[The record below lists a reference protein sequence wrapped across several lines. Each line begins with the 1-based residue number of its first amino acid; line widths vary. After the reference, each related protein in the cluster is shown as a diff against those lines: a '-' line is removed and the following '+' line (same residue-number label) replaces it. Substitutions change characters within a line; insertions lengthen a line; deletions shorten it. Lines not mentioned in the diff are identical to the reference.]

1 MSYLHSYNINE
12 LKNSFEKLIEI
23 DEIIIN
29 KKNIIAEN
37 LKKLKITYNSLIKHN
52 NKKIFLFSLDSFYF
66 QYKILHIEMEN
77 LTNFITLINN
87 RMYGDYYK
95 LYNIIIM
102 QNKDKNIQLS
112 NIPDIKKV
120 PVYKDLEPFHE
131 YKISDI
137 RDIHSIILHVIN
149 ELHLYYTTSQKK
161 IQNYSDTTKVGISI
175 TNFLTT
181 LEHENTN
188 LAEQLSLYVNYVQF
202 FHSSQENYLA
212 KLYTKMD
219 MFQREIEDDILN
231 NNRRNE
237 LNQKNDVDS
246 FFLLSHELIDLNSN
260 SEFNDKTFSNI
271 ENILNDTDKLI
282 ANSEKMIET
291 IEMSKTGKP
300 YVDLS
305 NDEDEEEEKEGEQKE
320 KDGKQKDPESTNIEM
335 IITENKPENL

>member
-1 MSYLHSYNINE
+1 MAYLHSYNMNE

-23 DEIIIN
+23 DQLIIS
-29 KKNIIAEN
+29 KKNSIAEN
-37 LKKLKITYNSLIKHN
+37 LNKLKITYNSLIKHN
-52 NKKIFLFSLDSFYF
+52 NKNIFLFSLDSFYF

-95 LYNIIIM
+95 LYNIIMM
-102 QNKDKNIQLS
+102 QNKDKTIKLN
-112 NIPDIKKV
+112 NMPDIKKV

-137 RDIHSIILHVIN
+137 REIHSIILQIIN
-149 ELHLYYTTSQKK
+149 ELHLYYTNSQKK

-188 LAEQLSLYVNYVQF
+188 LAEQLNLYVNYVQF

-219 MFQREIEDDILN
+219 MFQREIDDDILN

-246 FFLLSHELIDLNSN
+246 FFLLSHELIDLNTN
-260 SEFNDKTFSNI
+260 SEFNDKTFSSI

-282 ANSEKMIET
+282 ENSEKMIQT
-291 IEMSKTGKP
+291 IENGHDKP
-300 YVDLS
+300 YVD
-305 NDEDEEEEKEGEQKE
+305 EDDEEEKEKKE
-320 KDGKQKDPESTNIEM
+320 EKEEIDVIV
-335 IITENKPENL
+335 TENETKNV